1 MTYAKRF
8 ILVHILFK
16 AHLNTEMSKFINAYK
31 SASSRL
37 LKKEFPQIRQKLWK
51 EYFWSQSFCLLTT
64 GGAPIE
70 EVLSK
75 HNICVP
81 SPEDDERE
89 SDNMVGLYGS
99 TYYGLL
105 DFVEH
110 TIINLLETYEKCKPE
125 IVTDTFNDFIKEDN
139 NV

>member
-1 MTYAKRF
+1 M
-8 ILVHILFK
+8 
-16 AHLNTEMSKFINAYK
+16 
-31 SASSRL
+31 
-37 LKKEFPQIRQKLWK
+37 KESDKPKIYTRQ
-51 EYFWSQSFCLLTT
+51 EAADIVDAF
-64 GGAPIE
+64 E

-99 TYYGLL
+99 TYYDLL

-125 IVTDTFNDFIKEDN
+125 IVTDMFNDFVKEDN